1 MASITVFHNPNC
13 SKSRG
18 ACSILGER
26 GVEFDSVQ
34 YLKTPPTRDEI
45 VALIGILDD
54 PPAALVRKDPYFR
67 ELGLDAA
74 DYETV
79 DAVADLLAE
88 HPRLMER
95 PVIVKDGRAVIG
107 RPPERVLELLEPD

>member
-1 MASITVFHNPNC
+1 MASVTVFHNPKC

-18 ACSILGER
+18 ACQILEDR

-34 YLKTPPTRDEI
+34 YLKTPPTRGEI
-45 VALIGILDD
+45 LALLGILDD

-67 ELGLDAA
+67 ELGLGAD
-74 DYETV
+74 DYETPE
-79 DAVADLLAE
+79 AVADLLSE

-95 PVIVKDGRAVIG
+95 PVIVMDGRAVIG
-107 RPPERVLELLEPD
+107 RPPERVLELLEQN